1 MRTCLAAGALAVA
14 GLLAAGCSSG
24 SAPAASHMT
33 GVSADG
39 TGSNTKTVYIS
50 CLQNHGVHLPDP
62 VAGGNGG
69 ATSAAH
75 NGSGVNQN
83 SPQFRR
89 AQRAC
94 RALLPKGAEPV
105 IITTQ
110 EQADYLRAA
119 RCMRAHGVPEFPD
132 PVFAGGGVHFPQ
144 PPGVNIHSPQVQRAV
159 ATCRRLIP
167 QGLPYSG

>member
-24 SAPAASHMT
+24 PAPAASHAT
-33 GVSADG
+33 GVSAGG

-50 CLQNHGVHLPDP
+50 CLQSHGVHIPAP

-69 ATSAAH
+69 AGSATH

-83 SPQFRR
+83 SPQFRS

-94 RALLPKGAEPV
+94 RAFLPKGAGQV

-110 EQADYLRAA
+110 QQVDYLRAA

-132 PVFAGGGVHFPQ
+132 PVFANGGVHFSQ

-159 ATCRRLIP
+159 TICRRLIP
-167 QGLPYSG
+167 QGLPYSR

>member
-24 SAPAASHMT
+24 PAPAASHTT
-33 GVSADG
+33 GVSA
-39 TGSNTKTVYIS
+39 
-50 CLQNHGVHLPDP
+50 
-62 VAGGNGG
+62 GG
-69 ATSAAH
+69 AAVAH
-75 NGSGVNQN
+75 NGGGVNQN

-94 RALLPKGAEPV
+94 RAFLPRGAGPV

-110 EQADYLRAA
+110 EQVDYLRAA

-167 QGLPYSG
+167 QGLPYSR

>member
-1 MRTCLAAGALAVA
+1 LAAGAVAVA

-24 SAPAASHMT
+24 PAPAASHAT
-33 GVSADG
+33 GVSAG
-39 TGSNTKTVYIS
+39 TGSNTKIVYIS
-50 CLQNHGVHLPDP
+50 CLQTHGVHIPP
-62 VAGGNGG
+62 PGSAGDVG
-69 ATSAAH
+69 AGSAAH
-75 NGSGVNQN
+75 NASGVNQN

-94 RALLPKGAEPV
+94 RALLPKGAEPL
-105 IITTQ
+105 IITAQ
-110 EQADYLRAA
+110 QQADYLRAA

-132 PVFAGGGVHFPQ
+132 PVFANGGVHFSQ

-167 QGLPYSG
+167 QGLPYSR

>member
-1 MRTCLAAGALAVA
+1 MRTYVAAGAVAVA

-24 SAPAASHMT
+24 PAPAASPAA
-33 GVSADG
+33 GVGAGG

-50 CLQNHGVHLPDP
+50 CLQTHGVHIPDP

-69 ATSAAH
+69 AGSATH

-94 RALLPKGAEPV
+94 RALLPKGAGPV

-110 EQADYLRAA
+110 QQVDYLRAA

-144 PPGVNIHSPQVQRAV
+144 PRGVNIHSPQVQRAV

-167 QGLPYSG
+167 QGLPYSR

>member
-24 SAPAASHMT
+24 PAPAASHVT

-39 TGSNTKTVYIS
+39 AGSNTKTVYIS

-69 ATSAAH
+69 AASAAH

-105 IITTQ
+105 IITSQ

-132 PVFAGGGVHFPQ
+132 PVFAGGGVHFPV
-144 PPGVNIHSPQVQRAV
+144 PAGLDTHTPQVQRAV

-167 QGLPYSG
+167 TGLPYSR

>member
-1 MRTCLAAGALAVA
+1 LAAGALAVA

-24 SAPAASHMT
+24 PAPAASHVT
-33 GVSADG
+33 GAG
-39 TGSNTKTVYIS
+39 GAGSNTKIVYIS
-50 CLQNHGVHLPDP
+50 CLQTHGVHLPDP

-69 ATSAAH
+69 AAAAH
-75 NGSGVNQN
+75 NGGGVNQN

-94 RALLPKGAEPV
+94 RAFLPKGAGPG

-110 EQADYLRAA
+110 EQVDYLRAA

-167 QGLPYSG
+167 QGLPYSR

>member
-24 SAPAASHMT
+24 PAPAASHAT
-33 GVSADG
+33 GASAG
-39 TGSNTKTVYIS
+39 GASSNTKILYIS
-50 CLQNHGVHLPDP
+50 CLQTHGVHLPDP

-69 ATSAAH
+69 AAVAH
-75 NGSGVNQN
+75 NGGGVNQN

-94 RALLPKGAEPV
+94 RAFLPRGAGPV

-110 EQADYLRAA
+110 EQVDYLRAA

-132 PVFAGGGVHFPQ
+132 PVFANGGVHFSQ

-159 ATCRRLIP
+159 TICRRLIP
-167 QGLPYSG
+167 QGLPYSR

>member
-1 MRTCLAAGALAVA
+1 LAAGALAVA
-14 GLLAAGCSSG
+14 GLLAAAGCSSG
-24 SAPAASHMT
+24 PAPAASPAT
-33 GVSADG
+33 GVSAG
-39 TGSNTKTVYIS
+39 GSNTKIVYIS
-50 CLQNHGVHLPDP
+50 CLQNHGVHIPPP

-69 ATSAAH
+69 ASAGH
-75 NGSGVNQN
+75 DGGGVNQN

-94 RALLPKGAEPV
+94 QALLPTGAGPV

-110 EQADYLRAA
+110 QQADYLRAA

-132 PVFAGGGVHFPQ
+132 PVFAGGGVHFSQ

-167 QGLPYSG
+167 QGLPYSR